1 MITLEQYTQSV
12 CHEISVI
19 RHLYGKVPASAQGL
33 RLAPTGRSTLELLR
47 YLSVCGI
54 GPTKALVLS
63 DWNQA
68 RERMSVSAKFEWNDI
83 PAALDTQEKELK
95 ALLSTLKPADLTRS
109 TVLPWGETTTLGPA
123 LINTVLKFLTA
134 YRMELFWHAK
144 AGGAQIT
151 TPNCWRG
158 VDGQMPAKG

>member
-12 CHEISVI
+12 CHEMSVI
-19 RHLYGKVPASAQGL
+19 RHLYGKVPVSARNL
-33 RLAPTGRSTLELLR
+33 RLAPNGRSTLELLR

-54 GPTKALVLS
+54 GPAKALVKS
-63 DWNQA
+63 DWNLA
-68 RERMSVSAKFEWNDI
+68 REVIAASATLEWDDI
-83 PAALDTQEKELK
+83 PAALNTQERELK
-95 ALLSTLKPADLTRS
+95 ALLSTLKTSDLS
-109 TVLPWGETTTLGPA
+109 NNTVYPWGETTTLGPA
-123 LINTVLKFLTA
+123 LVNTVLKFLTA

-158 VDGQMPAKG
+158 TDAAMPAKS

>member
-12 CHEISVI
+12 CHEISVV

-33 RLAPTGRSTLELLR
+33 RLSPNGRSTLELLR

-54 GPTKALVLS
+54 GPAQAIVS
-63 DWNQA
+63 GDWNKA
-68 RERMSVSAKFEWNDI
+68 REKMAGSASLTWNDI
-83 PAALDTQEKELK
+83 PAALDKQESELK
-95 ALLSTLKPADLTRS
+95 SLLSSLKPADLGKT

-123 LINTVLKFLTA
+123 LINAVLKFLTA

-144 AGGAQIT
+144 AGGATIT

-158 VDGQMPAKG
+158 VDAQMPGKA